1 MEKRYIILQCKN
13 SHCKSFSILSER
25 TPEDRQFDCEICSTR
40 MELKGYLKHGTLS
53 AIVKD
58 VETWLALEKG
68 KPNG

>member
-1 MEKRYIILQCKN
+1 
-13 SHCKSFSILSER
+13 
-25 TPEDRQFDCEICSTR
+25 